1 MFRSSLTKLPINLDL
16 EFSCMG
22 RKTEKDLGQSLHSAF
37 AGKKIWHKNLSET
50 VNGESMQ
57 ALNSFLVSPKF

>member
-1 MFRSSLTKLPINLDL
+1 
-16 EFSCMG
+16 MG